1 MSNLDAR
8 RPVVASNWLPASPRS
23 VTTRLKRSLGR
34 GTVLATLA
42 GCGQTAAPEV
52 PDVLRAALIT
62 VTIQPEE
69 AVVARLETLKLHAEL
84 SPRFTRDLVW
94 TTSDSAVATVTDRGI
109 LSALAVG
116 AVRVRACVAG
126 SDGREC
132 GTARVE
138 VR

>member
-1 MSNLDAR
+1 LR
-8 RPVVASNWLPASPRS
+8 
-23 VTTRLKRSLGR
+23 RSLGR
-34 GTVLATLA
+34 GVVLTTLA

-69 AVVARLETLKLHAEL
+69 AVVARQETLKMHAEL
-84 SPRFTRDLVW
+84 SPRFTRDLIW
-94 TTSDSAVATVTDRGI
+94 TTSDSAVATITDRGI
-109 LSALAVG
+109 LSAIAEG
-116 AVRVRACVAG
+116 AVRVRACVAT